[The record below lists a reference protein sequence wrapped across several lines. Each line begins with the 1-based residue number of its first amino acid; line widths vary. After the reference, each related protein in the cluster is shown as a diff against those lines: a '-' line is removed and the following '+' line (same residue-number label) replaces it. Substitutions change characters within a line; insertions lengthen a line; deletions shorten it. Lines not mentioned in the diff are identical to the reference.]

1 MTGLPEGAALRPG
14 LETVHFD
21 CDTLVF
27 DVDGVLVD
35 VRESFREVI
44 RATAAGVQRL
54 MAVSVPWTP
63 ARDDITLF
71 KRAGGFNDDI
81 EMSIAM
87 TAIGAGGR
95 GGDVARLAQAVEDA
109 GGGLRALRAVAPE
122 LPRIDGQV
130 VLRFFSELYYG
141 TTVYQRLYGHPV
153 VHTDSERGLMERERA
168 LVARDLPDRVRA
180 QGVRH
185 LGVIT
190 GRSPQELE
198 IALERLGWP
207 ATALNAVVTG
217 DMVRKPDPTCLD
229 TVVAACHARALV
241 YVGDVRDDW
250 ELVRRYR
257 DERDTG
263 AEVRCILVGEDI
275 ETAVYRRL
283 GVDATVRRTED
294 VLTLLR
300 AWRAATGG

>member
-130 VLRFFSELYYG
+130 LDPIPTTNDSNGLRKTISDIEGKRRSPGGRRILFG
-141 TTVYQRLYGHPV
+141 R
-153 VHTDSERGLMERERA
+153 VHAFERAKALDNERE
-168 LVARDLPDRVRA
+168 
-180 QGVRH
+180 
-185 LGVIT
+185 
-190 GRSPQELE
+190 
-198 IALERLGWP
+198 
-207 ATALNAVVTG
+207 
-217 DMVRKPDPTCLD
+217 
-229 TVVAACHARALV
+229 
-241 YVGDVRDDW
+241 
-250 ELVRRYR
+250 
-257 DERDTG
+257 
-263 AEVRCILVGEDI
+263 
-275 ETAVYRRL
+275 
-283 GVDATVRRTED
+283 
-294 VLTLLR
+294 
-300 AWRAATGG
+300 